1 LDSQPWH
8 ELTTAEESN
17 PAAECDDWWP
27 SWQVADQLGGS
38 LAQVASFSCA
48 DRHSAPASIARLIQ
62 MNISLSSAKGP
73 LRGGSA
79 GQAWVN
85 SGGGSRLT
93 RTGFVGTWQA
103 AKESTSSGSMDA
115 RVAARSAGDG
125 DLLFIGF
132 LL

>member
-1 LDSQPWH
+1 MH
-8 ELTTAEESN
+8 H
-17 PAAECDDWWP
+17 
-27 SWQVADQLGGS
+27 VGGS

-62 MNISLSSAKGP
+62 MNISLSSAKGS

-79 GQAWVN
+79 GQACV
-85 SGGGSRLT
+85 SSRGGSRLT

-103 AKESTSSGSMDA
+103 AKESASSGSVDA